1 MIKAAESLE
10 VFQCLRLGRETRF
23 CVWPP
28 LLEESPSH
36 GDGQRNI

>member
-1 MIKAAESLE
+1 MIKTTESLV

-23 CVWPP
+23 CAWPP
-28 LLEESPSH
+28 LLEGSPSY